1 MTLLEY
7 LQSLAPKGRVFH
19 RKHGMF
25 YIDTAELYGSWL
37 SPGLSLE
44 QRMEARNRKLG
55 DRQDTLVD
63 ALEIVTDVERGCGDA
78 YYPSE
83 EEMARLSG
91 IELRLD
97 GGTEEYDTYVRRPY
111 YRMRGRRV
119 TPEQAQDIIR
129 RTDEMIT
136 DLGVYCGAAELPAR
150 KRIDGGDHI
159 GTVNFNQ
166 WWFMRN
172 HSPTHYGWSHPDG
185 RIGCNAITQRYP
197 NYREYLTELLRW
209 KVAFPYLDLTI
220 AVSCWNEEPPY
231 RWDARQEI
239 IQRWNGKLSAADT
252 QKMREELSQT
262 DYMEFPDFC
271 ENLEIGIC
279 THDNVIEFMNPKNA
293 AERYREYE
301 TRYGAEDPK
310 VYVPE
315 YYEDRKLLICDN
327 AYLIRCLRGYGMT
340 EAEAWELL
348 ETEPK
353 YTWGDEAFF
362 DPY

>member
-7 LQSLAPKGRVFH
+7 LQSLAQKGRVFH
-19 RKHGMF
+19 REHGML
-25 YIDTAELYGSWL
+25 YIDTAELYGSWRP
-37 SPGLSLE
+37 PGLSLE
-44 QRMEARNRKLG
+44 QRMEPRNRKLG

-97 GGTEEYDTYVRRPY
+97 PGADEYDTDVRRPY

-129 RTDEMIT
+129 RTDKMIAT
-136 DLGVYCGAAELPAR
+136 LGVYCGATELSAR
-150 KRIDGGDHI
+150 KRIDGGDYI

-185 RIGCNAITQRYP
+185 RIGCNAITQKYP
-197 NYREYLTELLRW
+197 D
-209 KVAFPYLDLTI
+209 FG
-220 AVSCWNEEPPY
+220 AVSDWDEHPPY
-231 RWDARQEI
+231 WWDAVDAI
-239 IQRWNGKLSAADT
+239 DKKW
-252 QKMREELSQT
+252 QKREEKGELPEEEKRRERADRSRL
-262 DYMEFPDFC
+262 DYMEYPDFC
-271 ENLEIGIC
+271 DHLEIGIC
-279 THDNVIEFMNPKNA
+279 THDNVIEFLNPKNA
-293 AERYREYE
+293 AKRYREYE
-301 TRYGAEDPK
+301 ARYGAEDPK

-315 YYEDRKLLICDN
+315 YYEDRKLLLCDN

-348 ETEPK
+348 KTEPK
-353 YTWGDEAFF
+353 YTWRDEAFF